1 MSYSYYENR
10 REALLGYSANNIG
23 RCVRS
28 ALHGRLRA
36 KVRYMFGRFRR
47 GVGRY
52 WWALIAG
59 SRATRRSFEAWGRRN
74 DRFFEPLTPVLV
86 EQDRAAR
93 YERELLRALHNEE
106 VLNIAITGGYGAGK
120 SSVLKTFF
128 EHHPGFKHTFV
139 SLATFTKAKDP
150 TTASKTR
157 AESEETPKSD
167 SGAIAAISND
177 EAASTDLINRIE
189 ETIVQQLLYAVQAK
203 QLPKTRLK
211 RISHASTL
219 RICWRTLCVAA
230 IGICVFRLG
239 VPKIQTLSEVATGW
253 VLKGLMLVPE
263 LAALFVVLAGGVWAL
278 YSGLKF
284 LSLFS
289 VDGLTLKGG
298 KLEATHHGSV
308 LHKNIDEIIY
318 CFERSDIDVVVIE
331 DLDRFDIQEI
341 FFRLREINFIIRQSP
356 QVKRPIHFIYALRDE
371 MFTVTDKTKFFDLI
385 IPIIPVVNSEN
396 SREKLIE
403 LLAQRQVGGQA
414 LNVGLAPKLI
424 ETVGYHIDEM
434 RLIKNIVNEFDI
446 YANNLANDGL
456 VLDPNKLFAMVA
468 LRNLHPDAYSDL
480 LKRRGLVYQVIEGY
494 SAWIKSE
501 VQHHQAAITLLKQN
515 LVKREEEIA
524 SDLANLRACAWF
536 EFLRR
541 STIENATS
549 LRLEDNTIVSL
560 LEFVEDEVF
569 TRVVSNRKVYPYSNT
584 RYGNS
589 RGEAL
594 SPDVILKDL
603 SYAERAAG
611 LEVSIDVINN
621 EINALQQKITKLRT
635 MPFRAACKG
644 GYGDSFSPQLKGYEL
659 IAFLLHRGY
668 LDTDYTD
675 YLGYFYEGS
684 LSQSDKKLTMA
695 LARGELLDVGTFIRN
710 PERVAS
716 KLDLDSVDKGKGLLV
731 HLVAELVRTRQDDV
745 EAREEKLSVI
755 LKSSHQ
761 YMGRLSETIELLP
774 EQDRGDFV
782 RALFRI
788 DSNLINQLLSYD
800 KSNLPREELVVM
812 VLDSLQADQVEKL
825 QRRRGTL
832 LKVINDLRDVS
843 KLIPGL
849 ASGQMGW
856 AWLKGKPAQ
865 FCNVSDNTTAED
877 LKALVEWGC
886 LSLSMPMLRL
896 LCRVLEPEIEAG
908 LVTHHRLSQLG
919 LVGFD
924 DLVEKSP
931 SKYVKELLDQTGD
944 LEETEDSLLA
954 LLALLEGEDELRLE
968 MFGRTAGELSD
979 LEQLPSVLWLP
990 ALQSERLSNVGHA
1003 AWVFF
1008 DGVIITPDHRK
1019 SADTSSR
1026 VDLGST
1032 AADIFVEFLIRN
1044 AAILANELWGVENE
1058 QELQTFLIQNE
1069 QISNDTLRTLF
1080 SLIVL
1085 EPSVVV
1091 KGAVPTSRW
1100 ASFYNATFVPF
1111 SSEIRELIAQD
1122 DPSVEAGY
1130 LAHHWQDARNTL
1142 NLSAL
1147 PIRLVALLTR
1157 YGVASVTETMT
1168 MWQGITAEMFST
1180 WQGSVE
1186 ELANACVRL
1195 NKDQTT
1201 FPSSYLPVITH
1212 CLSDASLSLRKRTE
1226 MLIQALQMNCSW
1238 AVVITVLP
1246 LLGEEHG
1253 ALVNKKR
1260 VHLSTSD
1267 DDRKLVEALKR
1278 RGFVGAVKF
1287 EAKRIVVY
1295 SKRNQLA

>member
-1 MSYSYYENR
+1 
-10 REALLGYSANNIG
+10 
-23 RCVRS
+23 
-28 ALHGRLRA
+28 
-36 KVRYMFGRFRR
+36 MFGRFAH
-47 GVGRY
+47 GVSRC
-52 WWALIAG
+52 WWALVAG
-59 SRATRRSFEAWGRRN
+59 GRATQRSFEAWGGRN

-86 EQDRAAR
+86 EQNRAER

-106 VLNIAITGGYGAGK
+106 VLNIAITGSYGAGK

-128 EHHPGFKHTFV
+128 EHHRGLKHTFV

-150 TTASKTR
+150 IAAPKTPT
-157 AESEETPKSD
+157 ESEEPPISD
-167 SGAIAAISND
+167 AAVTAAVSSD
-177 EAASTDLINRIE
+177 GAASVDLINRIE

-219 RICWRTLCVAA
+219 RICWRTLCVAI
-230 IGICVFRLG
+230 IGICALRLST
-239 VPKIQTLSEVATGW
+239 PKLQTLSELAKDW
-253 VLKGLMLVPE
+253 ALKGLMWVPE
-263 LAALFVVLAGGVWAL
+263 PVALIVVVAGGVWAL
-278 YSGLKF
+278 YSVLKL

-403 LLAQRQVGGQA
+403 LLGQRQVGGQA
-414 LNVGLAPKLI
+414 LIVGLAPKLI

-446 YANNLANDGL
+446 YANNLAHDGL

-468 LRNLHPDAYSDL
+468 LRNLHPNAYSDL

-494 SAWIKSE
+494 PAWIKSE
-501 VQHHQAAITLLKQN
+501 VQHHQAVITVLKQSR
-515 LVKREEEIA
+515 VRREEEIA
-524 SDLANLRACAWF
+524 SDLASLRACVWF

-541 STIENATS
+541 GTIKNTNS
-549 LRLEDNTIVSL
+549 LWLEDNTVVSI

-569 TRVVSNRKVYPYSNT
+569 TRVVSKRKVYPHCST

-594 SPDVILKDL
+594 SPEAVLKEV
-603 SYAERAAG
+603 SYTERADMLKASVDLVDDEISG
-611 LEVSIDVINN
+611 L
-621 EINALQQKITKLRT
+621 QRKITNLKT
-635 MPFRAACKG
+635 MPFRAACKD

-659 IAFLLHRGY
+659 ITFLLHRGY

-684 LSQSDKKLTMA
+684 LTQSDKRLTMS
-695 LARGELLDVGTFIRN
+695 LARGEMLDVGTFIRN
-710 PERVAS
+710 PERVAN
-716 KLDLDSVDKGKGLLV
+716 KLDLDSIDKGKGLLV
-731 HLVAELVRTRQDDV
+731 HLVAELVQLRQDDV

-755 LKSSHQ
+755 LKNSHQ
-761 YMGRLSETIELLP
+761 YMVRLSEVVELLP
-774 EQDRGDFV
+774 EKDRSAFV

-788 DSNLINQLLSYD
+788 DSNLINQLLSFD
-800 KSNLPREELVVM
+800 KSNLAREELVVM
-812 VLDSLQADQVEKL
+812 VLDSLQADQVEQL
-825 QRRRGTL
+825 QGRRGTL
-832 LKVINDLRDVS
+832 LKVINDLCDVS
-843 KLIPGL
+843 KLVPGL

-856 AWLKGKPAQ
+856 GWLKDKPAQ
-865 FCNVSDNTTAED
+865 FCNVSEDTAAED

-886 LSLSMPMLRL
+886 ISLSMPMLRL
-896 LCRVLEPEIEAG
+896 LCSTLEPEIEIG
-908 LVTHHRLSQLG
+908 TVSHYRLGQLG

-924 DLVEKSP
+924 GLVEKSP
-931 SKYVKELLDQTGD
+931 SKYVRELLDQAGN
-944 LEETEDSLLA
+944 LEETELSLLT
-954 LLALLEGEDELRLE
+954 LLALLEGEDDLRLE
-968 MFGRTAGELSD
+968 MFGRTTCTLTD
-979 LEQLPSVLWLP
+979 LRQLPSVLWLP
-990 ALQSERLSNVGHA
+990 ALQSERLSNVGRA
-1003 AWVFF
+1003 AWAFF
-1008 DGVIITPDHRK
+1008 DDVIISPVHRK
-1019 SADTSSR
+1019 SADASSR

-1032 AADIFVEFLIRN
+1032 AAEIFVEFLTRN
-1044 AAILANELWGVENE
+1044 AAILANELWGVEDE
-1058 QELQTFLIQNE
+1058 EELQTFLIQNE

-1091 KGAVPTSRW
+1091 SGTVPTSRW
-1100 ASFYNATFVPF
+1100 VSFYNATFVPF

-1122 DPSVEAGY
+1122 APSVEADY
-1130 LAHHWQDARNTL
+1130 IAHHWQDARSTL

-1147 PIRLVALLTR
+1147 HIRLVAPLSR

-1186 ELANACVRL
+1186 ELANACVRF
-1195 NKDQTT
+1195 NEEQAT
-1201 FPSSYLPVITH
+1201 FPSSYLPVITQ
-1212 CLSDASLSLRKRTE
+1212 CLSDASLSTRKRTE
-1226 MLIQALQMNCSW
+1226 MIIQALQMNCDW
-1238 AVVITVLP
+1238 ADLTTVLP
-1246 LLGEEHG
+1246 LLGKEYG
-1253 ALVNKKR
+1253 ALVDKKR
-1260 VHLSTSD
+1260 AHLSTSD

-1278 RGFVGAVKF
+1278 RGLVGVVRY
-1287 EAKRIVVY
+1287 EAKRTVVF
-1295 SKRNQLA
+1295 SKRNPIA